1 MNTTNPEL
9 SLRARKKTELRESIK
24 AATLNLIAHRG
35 TEDTTIEAI
44 CEAAGVSR
52 KTFYN
57 YFSSKDEVLFGIC
70 VARLVDLI
78 EGATLAALEHSD
90 NLSSRLDY
98 VMIRMRDH
106 LRDSDKLELEIA
118 RYSIIS
124 IGQRLS
130 GGGTLLSLMNR
141 SFMELFRSSRSE
153 LMPGLS
159 PKFCAEMTVGMVN
172 TVILNH
178 LHQPDYDVVKAYDQ
192 LRDFLCRSM
201 IAEA

>member
-1 MNTTNPEL
+1 M
-9 SLRARKKTELRESIK
+9 RARKKTELRDSIK
-24 AATLNLIAHRG
+24 AATLALIANQG
-35 TEDTTIEAI
+35 TEATTIEAI
-44 CEAAGVSR
+44 CEAAGISR

-78 EGATLAALEHSD
+78 EGTTQAALRDSD
-90 NLSSRLDY
+90 NLRGRLGY
-98 VMIRMRDH
+98 IMSRMRDH

-118 RYSIIS
+118 RYSIVS

-141 SFMELFRSSRSE
+141 SFMELFRNSSSE
-153 LMPGLS
+153 LLPGLS

-178 LHQPDYDVVKAYDQ
+178 LHQPNYDVVEAYDE
-192 LRDFLCRSM
+192 LSDFLCRSM
-201 IAEA
+201 VAET